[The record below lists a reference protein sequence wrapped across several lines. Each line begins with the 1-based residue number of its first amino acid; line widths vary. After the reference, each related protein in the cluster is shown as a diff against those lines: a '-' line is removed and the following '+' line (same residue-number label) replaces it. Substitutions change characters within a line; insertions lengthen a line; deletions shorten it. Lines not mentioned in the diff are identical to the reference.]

1 MTADGAG
8 ENGSDR
14 ALRRLAWTAVAV
26 NVAVILWGAVVRAT
40 GSGAGCGSHW
50 PLCNGEVVPRSP
62 RLETLIEFGHR
73 VTSGAALLV
82 VAWLVFRVLR
92 ARRAAGEPDRG
103 LRRLAWLSLLFILG
117 EAAIG
122 AGIVLFEYVAGD
134 SSPAR
139 AVWMAFHL
147 VNTFLLLGS
156 LVLLADR
163 LGRPA
168 RPASPRGSLVLP
180 ITGLVALG
188 LTGAT
193 GAIAALGD
201 TLFPASSLAEGMSR
215 DFAGGAHFLE
225 RLRVF
230 HPLIAI
236 GAGLLWLH
244 LAQEARRGARGR
256 SALAAA
262 SAVTLLVFVQFGAGL
277 LTLGLLAPVPLQIVH
292 LLLADLL
299 WMAGVLL
306 VDRSRNPAPAKA

>member
-1 MTADGAG
+1 MTVDGGAG
-8 ENGSDR
+8 NGSSR
-14 ALRRLAWTAVAV
+14 ALARLAWTAVVV
-26 NVAVILWGAVVRAT
+26 NVLVILWGAVVRAT

-50 PLCNGEVVPRSP
+50 PLCNGEVVPQSP

-73 VTSGAALLV
+73 LTSGAALLV

-92 ARRAAGEPDRG
+92 ARRGAGEPDRS

-139 AVWMAFHL
+139 AVWMGFHL
-147 VNTFLLLGS
+147 LNTFLLLGS
-156 LVLLADR
+156 LALLADR

-168 RPASPRGSLVLP
+168 APGAARGSLTLP
-180 ITGLVALG
+180 VAGLVALG

-201 TLFPASSLAEGMSR
+201 TLFPAGSLAEGMSR
-215 DFAGGAHFLE
+215 EFGAGAHVLE

-244 LAQEARRGARGR
+244 LAQETRRARRDRAP
-256 SALAAA
+256 LAAA
-262 SAVTLLVFVQFGAGL
+262 NAVTLLVFVQFGAGL
-277 LTLGLLAPVPLQIVH
+277 LTLGLLAPVALQLVH

-306 VDRSRNPAPAKA
+306 VDRARNPAAAAA